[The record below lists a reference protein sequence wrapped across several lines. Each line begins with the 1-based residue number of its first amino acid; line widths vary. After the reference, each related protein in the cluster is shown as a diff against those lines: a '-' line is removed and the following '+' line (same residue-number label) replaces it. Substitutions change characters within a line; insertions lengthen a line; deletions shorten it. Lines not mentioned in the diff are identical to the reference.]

1 MFRAS
6 LSFGR
11 WHGRGFSWFKF
22 PKHCGSVFTY
32 KQKAR
37 QQEILSSG
45 KSGKEIRTE
54 AGYCISAPLSSL
66 WHCMECRG
74 QADGIPKH
82 CRVFKMPSKLQLKL
96 EVRLETELNV
106 LEKCW
111 FGCFVGLC
119 WEDALFCFGTR
130 KNCKHEKKREKN
142 PTKKSTNPHFES
154 WNLNKPGWISLA
166 SLVCAKAGGFAV
178 PCDRLCCWLCLHME
192 WGAGRNFPPGSC
204 CAHSPATSISK

>member
-74 QADGIPKH
+74 QADGIPKQ

-111 FGCFVGLC
+111 FGCFVGSC

-130 KNCKHEKKREKN
+130 KNCKHEKKREKTQQKN
-142 PTKKSTNPHFES
+142 QPTPTLKVEI
-154 WNLNKPGWISLA
+154 WINLGEFPWLA
-166 SLVCAKAGGFAV
+166 
-178 PCDRLCCWLCLHME
+178 RLCQGWRVCSALWPSVLLVVSAHGVRSREEFPSWQLLCSL
-192 WGAGRNFPPGSC
+192 SC
-204 CAHSPATSISK
+204 HIHL